1 MRRFDSYQMH
11 FLMPWEARERWNEN
25 ACQIREMSWADR
37 RFSLH
42 SSPRNDIMGAR
53 ANFKEIRTMEL
64 GHIFQLETRYSEM
77 MNGKYINQE
86 GKESL
91 YYMGC
96 YGIGVSRTLAALY
109 EQCVVKNT
117 KGEPCGFVLPNR
129 IAPYMVQ
136 IIPKMEN
143 SEKVKIAE
151 ELYNSPTLKALGV
164 ILDDRENITMGAKI
178 KDTKILG
185 TPYMLVIGDKIDN
198 DKLELEDNAT
208 GEKFIGTREEILGK
222 ILELKIN

>member
-1 MRRFDSYQMH
+1 
-11 FLMPWEARERWNEN
+11 
-25 ACQIREMSWADR
+25 
-37 RFSLH
+37 
-42 SSPRNDIMGAR
+42 
-53 ANFKEIRTMEL
+53 
-64 GHIFQLETRYSEM
+64 
-77 MNGKYINQE
+77 
-86 GKESL
+86 
-91 YYMGC
+91 
-96 YGIGVSRTLAALY
+96 
-109 EQCVVKNT
+109 
-117 KGEPCGFVLPNR
+117 
-129 IAPYMVQ
+129 
-136 IIPKMEN
+136 MEN

>member
-1 MRRFDSYQMH
+1 MNDFWKAMNYTLQRSNPYSYT
-11 FLMPWEARERWNEN
+11 FL
-25 ACQIREMSWADR
+25 QGV
-37 RFSLH
+37 SLH
-42 SSPRNDIMGAR
+42 IDD
-53 ANFKEIRTMEL
+53 
-64 GHIFQLETRYSEM
+64 
-77 MNGKYINQE
+77 
-86 GKESL
+86 
-91 YYMGC
+91 
-96 YGIGVSRTLAALY
+96 
-109 EQCVVKNT
+109 
-117 KGEPCGFVLPNR
+117 
-129 IAPYMVQ
+129 

-222 ILELKIN
+222 ILELKINWEINTEF